1 MKYKDIYI
9 EFERRLQVMFP
20 DMILD
25 NKPSSDLILQYL
37 NDGLNRLVTTRF
49 TGLNYKR
56 LGFEQDQKR
65 IDDLKFLVKE
75 QSFDVDVTNTITLPN
90 DYLHL
95 LGETAYISS
104 ADKCWPKEGN
114 KPLIKQ
120 TDVIEA
126 TVENIDSKLANSLSE
141 HNLHGNRAKP
151 IRLIKGNKIHLYT
164 DGKYIVEQY
173 KITYLKKPTT
183 FTLDNPM
190 YEYED
195 LPDYVINEII
205 NLAISIYLADK
216 GDNRYQLA
224 QNEVAQME

>member
-1 MKYKDIYI
+1 MTYKQIYI

-20 DMILD
+20 DMTVEK
-25 NKPSSDLILQYL
+25 KPSSDLVLQYL
-37 NDGLNRLVTTRF
+37 NDGLNRFVTTRF

-65 IDDLKFLVKE
+65 IDDLKSLVKE
-75 QSFDVDVTNTITLPN
+75 KTYDVDVNNYITLPD

-95 LGETAYISS
+95 LGETAYITS
-104 ADKCWPKEGN
+104 ADKCWPLEGN

-120 TDVIEA
+120 TDVLEA
-126 TVENIDSKLANSLSE
+126 TIENIDSKLANSLSE
-141 HNLHGNRAKP
+141 HHLHGNRARP
-151 IRLIKGNKIHLYT
+151 LRLIKGNQIHLYT
-164 DGKYIVEQY
+164 DGKYTVDSY
-173 KITYLKKPTT
+173 KITYLKKPDA

-190 YEYED
+190 YEYTD
-195 LPDYVINEII
+195 LPEYVLNEII

-216 GDNRYQLA
+216 GDKRYNLA